1 MIPGQTDAQVRHAE
15 HERAVHLVDAVAIRK
30 ALFGTPVVLTQLE
43 RGAVVTICDTHGLSR
58 DLVAEGL
65 EENRRQ
71 FEREIAYRRRDL
83 PATRADY
90 LAAAA
95 RQPASDLVAAVKAWD
110 RDAVAEVL
118 VGLDVQGLY
127 ALAVV
132 LADMA
137 NPLDTGS
144 EAAA

>member
-1 MIPGQTDAQVRHAE
+1 MIPGETDAQVRRAA

-30 ALFGTPVVLTQLE
+30 ALFGTPVVLTELE

-71 FEREIAYRRRDL
+71 FERAVAYRRRDL
-83 PATRADY
+83 PAARADF

-95 RQPASDLVAAVKAWD
+95 RQPALDLVAAVKAWD

-137 NPLDTGS
+137 GQVP
-144 EAAA
+144 A